1 MTVQT
6 INIGNQVN
14 DGLGDD
20 LRTAFEKVNANFA
33 ELDDQLAVTGLNLGS
48 AGAGIY
54 KQNSG
59 GQLQFRRLIAG
70 TRITLTELTDTIQID
85 NSQPEAF
92 TRFDTDAGTMLAS
105 TFQEITVQGRFAA
118 GSYTKQKDIE
128 VTAFGSNLYFQTRI
142 PVTEILSNFDFG
154 TINGIYNN
162 SVQLALASSNIDF
175 GTIQYPSTINLDA
188 GGIL

>member
-1 MTVQT
+1 MAIQT
-6 INIGNQVN
+6 INIGNVVN

-20 LRTAFEKVNANFA
+20 LRTAFQKVNANFT

-54 KQNSG
+54 KENSG
-59 GQLQFRRLIAG
+59 GQLQFRRLVAG
-70 TRITLTELTDTIQID
+70 TRITVTELTDAIQID

-92 TRFDTDAGTMLAS
+92 SRFDTDSGTMLAS

-128 VTAFGSNLYFQTRI
+128 VSAFGSNLYFQTRLPI
-142 PVTEILSNFDFG
+142 TEILSDFDFG
-154 TINGIYNN
+154 TIGGTYDN
-162 SVQLALASSNIDF
+162 SVQLALAVSNIDF
-175 GTIQYPSTINLDA
+175 GTIQYPSSINLDV